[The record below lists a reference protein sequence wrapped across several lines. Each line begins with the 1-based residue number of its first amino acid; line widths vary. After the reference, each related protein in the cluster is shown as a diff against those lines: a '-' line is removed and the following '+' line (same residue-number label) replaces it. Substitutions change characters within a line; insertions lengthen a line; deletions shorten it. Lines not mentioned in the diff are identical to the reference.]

1 MNKFG
6 HIFIAAVFFTLI
18 YYIISVYYPLKA
30 EYYII
35 SLIICLI
42 YALIPDLDKGD
53 SWIKKK
59 LDIVILY
66 CIIILGLF
74 YFVNRDVMYP
84 ILLLIGIEVI
94 LLFTKHRGFL
104 HSFAFAVLIA
114 SPMLLV
120 SWVYFVAAILGVL
133 SHLLMDK
140 L

>member
-6 HIFIAAVFFTLI
+6 HIFIAAILFTAI
-18 YYIISVYYPLKA
+18 YYIISIYYPLRP
-30 EYYII
+30 EFYII

-59 LDIVILY
+59 LDIIIFY
-66 CIIILGLF
+66 CILILGLF
-74 YFVNRDVMYP
+74 YFINHDVMYP
-84 ILLLIGIEVI
+84 ILLLIGVEFI

-114 SPMLLV
+114 SPMLLIN
-120 SWVYFVAAILGVL
+120 WVYFVAAILGIL